1 MGMYNFI
8 AFRNTTFFCVK
19 IESWDFQHLYDLEFR
34 ETSQCDWF
42 DRVDCPTVWFNR
54 SGAFCSRYSFFL
66 LLVVLQQKSINFV
79 SRWNCTFRCREWLF
93 EQIDN
98 FRKSNS
104 IAWGQFASS
113 SVRPLRYYTNVVT
126 LFMFQVIF
134 NATKFTIFRLQVF
147 CITAKRIIERRGI
160 QTSSS
165 FVKIWLVSMPEFKAN
180 FLLFGIY

>member
-1 MGMYNFI
+1 MCAKIGHNVLYYNW
-8 AFRNTTFFCVK
+8 K
-19 IESWDFQHLYDLEFR
+19 I
-34 ETSQCDWF
+34 SQKICDWF

-134 NATKFTIFRLQVF
+134 NATKFTIFRFQVF
-147 CITAKRIIERRGI
+147 CIEIKAWSYLYAGLELGIWNLLHRI
-160 QTSSS
+160 SSAGAS
-165 FVKIWLVSMPEFKAN
+165 
-180 FLLFGIY
+180 

>member
-1 MGMYNFI
+1 MH
-8 AFRNTTFFCVK
+8 TTLSQK
-19 IESWDFQHLYDLEFR
+19 I
-34 ETSQCDWF
+34 CDWF
-42 DRVDCPTVWFNR
+42 DKVDCPTVWFNR

-113 SVRPLRYYTNVVT
+113 SVRPLLYYTNVVT
-126 LFMFQVIF
+126 LFMFEVIS
-134 NATKFTIFRLQVF
+134 NATIVMPSLWKKNTLYLIRH
-147 CITAKRIIERRGI
+147 
-160 QTSSS
+160 
-165 FVKIWLVSMPEFKAN
+165 FVLKSKPDHTYM
-180 FLLFGIY
+180 